1 MLLPRPCRYAGWGV
15 AAIMA
20 VLITY
25 GRPDTTLKTWAKPYA
40 LKELEEEQELFAAMQ
55 EDPSAADAYRE
66 LGQRMGK
73 SEAELYDVIMSRK
86 EFAVLKLQGS

>member
-1 MLLPRPCRYAGWGV
+1 MLLSSRYAGWGV

-25 GRPDTTLKTWAKPYA
+25 GKPDTTLKTWAQPYA
-40 LKELEEEQELFAAMQ
+40 LQELEEEAELFGAMK
-55 EDPSAADAYRE
+55 EDPSSADAYRE
-66 LGQRMGK
+66 LAQKMGK

-86 EFAVLKLQGS
+86 EFAVLKMQASS